1 MQKTIVKVFYRKIV
15 YVKVESSLTKM
26 SENVHWSNDNAIC
39 LIRRN
44 FIGIARSQPNDILST

>member
-26 SENVHWSNDNAIC
+26 SENVH
-39 LIRRN
+39 
-44 FIGIARSQPNDILST
+44 